1 MAKLKLMNLKGE
13 SSKEVTLNDNIWK
26 IEVNEV
32 VLKKALKLQMDSLR
46 QGTHAVKGRSDVSG
60 GGRKPYR
67 QKGTGNARQGSI
79 RAPHYRGGGIVFG
92 PTPRSYAFKTN
103 RKERILALKSALSQK
118 LAEKRVVVVES
129 LDIASTKTKDNK
141 SLLAN
146 LKVEGK
152 VLFIS
157 ANDAEKIYL
166 ATRNIGTVAV
176 IMADEINCY
185 DLINADYV
193 VFDEDSCKYIEEA
206 LN

>member
-1 MAKLKLMNLKGE
+1 MAKLKVLNIKGE
-13 SSKEVTLNDNIWK
+13 SSKDITLNDSIWK
-26 IEVNEV
+26 VEANDV

-60 GGRKPYR
+60 GGKKPYR
-67 QKGTGNARQGSI
+67 QKGTGNARQGTI
-79 RAPHYRGGGIVFG
+79 RAPQFRGGGIVFG
-92 PTPRSYAFKTN
+92 PTPRSYGFKIN
-103 RKERILALKSALSQK
+103 RKERRLALKSALTEK
-118 LAEKRVVVVES
+118 LNDKRVVVVES
-129 LDIASTKTKDNK
+129 LENVSTKTKDVK
-141 SLLAN
+141 ALLTS

-157 ANDAEKIYL
+157 ANDAEKLYL

-185 DLINADYV
+185 DVVNADYV
-193 VFDEDSCKYIEEA
+193 VFDEDSIKYIEEA

>member
-1 MAKLKLMNLKGE
+1 MAKLKLMNIKGE
-13 SSKEVTLNDNIWK
+13 SSKDITLNDKVWN

-46 QGTHAVKGRSDVSG
+46 QGTHAVKGRTQVSG

-67 QKGTGNARQGSI
+67 QKGTGNARQGST
-79 RAPHYRGGGIVFG
+79 RAPQFRGGGIVFG
-92 PTPRSYAFKTN
+92 PTPRSYGFKIN
-103 RKERILALKSALSQK
+103 RKERVLALESALSQK
-118 LAEKRVVVVES
+118 IAEKRVVVVDS
-129 LDIASTKTKDNK
+129 LENVSTKTKDVK
-141 SLLAN
+141 ALLAN

-157 ANDAEKIYL
+157 ANDAEKLYL

-176 IMADEINCY
+176 IMADEVNCY
-185 DLINADYV
+185 DLVNADYV
-193 VFDEDSCKYIEEA
+193 VFDEDSIKYIEEA

>member
-1 MAKLKLMNLKGE
+1 MAKLKLMNIKGE
-13 SSKEVTLNDNIWK
+13 SSKDITLNDSVWN

-46 QGTHAVKGRSDVSG
+46 QGTHAVKGRTQVSG

-67 QKGTGNARQGSI
+67 QKGTGNARQGST
-79 RAPHYRGGGIVFG
+79 RAPQFRGGGIVFG
-92 PTPRSYAFKTN
+92 PTPRSYGFKIN
-103 RKERILALKSALSQK
+103 RKERVLALESALSQK
-118 LAEKRVVVVES
+118 LAEKRVVVVDS
-129 LDIASTKTKDNK
+129 LENVSTKTKDVK
-141 SLLAN
+141 ALLAN

-157 ANDAEKIYL
+157 ANDAEKLYL

-176 IMADEINCY
+176 IMADEVNCY
-185 DLINADYV
+185 DLVNADYV
-193 VFDEDSCKYIEEA
+193 VFDEDSIKYIEEA

>member
-1 MAKLKLMNLKGE
+1 MAKLKLMNIKGE
-13 SSKEVTLNDNIWK
+13 SSKDITLNDSVWN

-46 QGTHAVKGRSDVSG
+46 QGTHAVKGRTQVSG

-67 QKGTGNARQGSI
+67 QKGTGNARQGST
-79 RAPHYRGGGIVFG
+79 RAPQFRGGGIVFG
-92 PTPRSYAFKTN
+92 PTPRSYGFKIN
-103 RKERILALKSALSQK
+103 RKERVLALESALSQK
-118 LAEKRVVVVES
+118 IAEKRVVVVDS
-129 LDIASTKTKDNK
+129 LENVSTKTKDVK
-141 SLLAN
+141 ALLAN

-157 ANDAEKIYL
+157 ANDAEKLYL

-176 IMADEINCY
+176 IMADEVNCY
-185 DLINADYV
+185 DLVNADYV
-193 VFDEDSCKYIEEA
+193 VFDEDSIKYIEEA

>member
-1 MAKLKLMNLKGE
+1 MAKLKVLNIKGE
-13 SSKEVTLNDNIWK
+13 SSKDITLNDSIWK
-26 IEVNEV
+26 VEANDV

-92 PTPRSYAFKTN
+92 PTPRSYAFKIN
-103 RKERILALKSALSQK
+103 RKERALALKSALTEK
-118 LAEKRVVVVES
+118 LAEKRVIVVES
-129 LDIASTKTKDNK
+129 LENVSTKTKDVK

-157 ANDAEKIYL
+157 ANDAEKLYL

-185 DLINADYV
+185 DVVNADYLV
-193 VFDEDSCKYIEEA
+193 LDEDSCKYIEEA

>member
-1 MAKLKLMNLKGE
+1 MAKLKLMNIKGE
-13 SSKEVTLNDNIWK
+13 SSKDITLNDKVWN

-46 QGTHAVKGRSDVSG
+46 QGTHAVKGRTQVSG

-67 QKGTGNARQGSI
+67 QKGTGNARQGST
-79 RAPHYRGGGIVFG
+79 RAPQFRGGGIVFG
-92 PTPRSYAFKTN
+92 PTPRSYGFKIN
-103 RKERILALKSALSQK
+103 RKERVLALESALSQK
-118 LAEKRVVVVES
+118 LAEKRVVVVDS
-129 LDIASTKTKDNK
+129 LENVSTKTKDVK
-141 SLLAN
+141 ALLAN

-157 ANDAEKIYL
+157 ANDAEKLYL

-176 IMADEINCY
+176 IMADEVNCY
-185 DLINADYV
+185 DLVNADYV
-193 VFDEDSCKYIEEA
+193 VFDEDSIKYIEEA

>member
-1 MAKLKLMNLKGE
+1 MAKLKVLNLKGE
-13 SSKEVTLNDNIWK
+13 SNKEVTLNDAIWK
-26 IEVNEV
+26 IETNET

-92 PTPRSYAFKTN
+92 PTPRSYGFKMN
-103 RKERILALKSALSQK
+103 RKERTLALKSALTEK
-118 LAEKRVVVVES
+118 LNEKRVLVVES
-129 LDIASTKTKDNK
+129 LEIASTKTKDVK
-141 SLLAN
+141 SLLTN

-157 ANDAEKIYL
+157 ANDAEKLYL
-166 ATRNIGTVAV
+166 ATRNIGNLAV

-185 DLINADYV
+185 DVVNADYV